1 MTLGGSPTGSVL
13 SKDVGTTKT
22 VTVTGYSLSGTA
34 SGNYTVTQP
43 TELTADITA
52 QALSVTAP
60 TIASKT
66 YDGTTTA
73 GAVTVGTLT
82 GFVGTETVTA
92 TGAAAA
98 YSSANADTYNNV
110 TITYTL
116 ANGTNGGLA
125 SNYSLANGA
134 ATGQITKAS
143 QTITFGALPSKL
155 VGDAPFALSAT
166 SNSGLTVSYTSSNTG
181 VATVAGN
188 TVTIVGKGT
197 TTITASQAGDS
208 NYDAASSVP
217 QTLSVTVPPSL
228 TEVYVPQ
235 YIQGGLS
242 TNTKRIPYAYRVT
255 LSNLT
260 ANATYRYYNQAVID
274 SDSATSA
281 GAGNVIFVSA
291 TGSFVRT
298 SSPSLLTAGGYGT
311 FTTDANGSYTGWF
324 MTEPTGNATRFATAG
339 TQIKMRIILNDGNNG
354 TTAATYLTTTSYVT
368 VKAIGTTAASA
379 TAIRG
384 TSSADAKN
392 FVLLYDNTSGTGRPI
407 AGTVVEGDGVD
418 NSTGN
423 SFASFYATSVNEVSG
438 AWGTL
443 IPNTLPNGVLRIE
456 NRAKADGSLIAYS
469 TDSDGTWPSGVNT
482 VNPSG
487 GDTTVLVI
495 ASSDAPLVPQP
506 AISYSGSLSTLSTTY
521 GTASSSTQFS
531 VSGANMTAGI
541 LVTPPSGFEVSTD
554 NSAFS
559 GTVTVGSSGTI
570 SSTTVYVRLAATASA
585 GNKSGNISLTSS
597 GAANVNVPTVASTVS
612 QKALTIGAP
621 TLTTTKEYDG
631 TTTAAVTAG
640 ALSGVVGSDTV
651 TASATAEYDTAG
663 LGTSKT

>member
-1 MTLGGSPTGSVL
+1 MTLNQSSGSVSSTTIYVRLAATTAAGTYSGNITVAGGGATAQNVATASSTVAQKAL
-13 SKDVGTTKT
+13 SISGLVAENKIYDGNNTASTTGTPAYSGLVNGDSFSVAGSASATFADANVGTAK
-22 VTVTGYSLSGTA
+22 VVSVTG
-34 SGNYTVTQP
+34 
-43 TELTADITA
+43 ITA
-52 QALSVTAP
+52 PSLNYSVSPLLLAANITQKALTVASAAVT
-60 TIASKT
+60 TKT
-66 YDGTTTA
+66 YDGSNA
-73 GAVTVGTLT
+73 AVVTGTLT
-82 GFVGTETVTA
+82 GVVGSDTVNFSG
-92 TGAAAA
+92 TGTFAD
-98 YSSANADTYNNV
+98 ANAGTGIAV
-110 TITYTL
+110 TSTSTISG
-116 ANGTNGGLA
+116 AQSA
-125 SNYSLANGA
+125 NYSLTQP
-134 ATGQITKAS
+134 TGLTGDITK
-143 QTITFGALPSKL
+143 FGALPSKL

-407 AGTVVEGDGVD
+407 AGTVVEGDGV
-418 NSTGN
+418 
-423 SFASFYATSVNEVSG
+423 
-438 AWGTL
+438 
-443 IPNTLPNGVLRIE
+443 P
-456 NRAKADGSLIAYS
+456 
-469 TDSDGTWPSGVNT
+469 
-482 VNPSG
+482 
-487 GDTTVLVI
+487 
-495 ASSDAPLVPQP
+495 P
-506 AISYSGSLSTLSTTY
+506 AIHLQ
-521 GTASSSTQFS
+521 AS
-531 VSGANMTAGI
+531 M
-541 LVTPPSGFEVSTD
+541 PP
-554 NSAFS
+554 
-559 GTVTVGSSGTI
+559 
-570 SSTTVYVRLAATASA
+570 
-585 GNKSGNISLTSS
+585 
-597 GAANVNVPTVASTVS
+597 AST
-612 QKALTIGAP
+612 K
-621 TLTTTKEYDG
+621 
-631 TTTAAVTAG
+631 
-640 ALSGVVGSDTV
+640 
-651 TASATAEYDTAG
+651 
-663 LGTSKT
+663 